1 MYTCLI
7 MAHHV
12 MQWNLFQPDFFPLVP
27 CKCFITIIFFIVD
40 YCKLIVYMNIFF
52 FFTFKKVCFEKLL
65 SVYIHIQSM
74 HFEMMIFIASRFQN
88 AVRCTHN
95 IFWQTKLCKLHLI
108 FNFALLQLMHY
119 YNLFIHVKL
128 LFDLPSLKSL
138 WHGNHFFGNQGR
150 GVI

>member
-27 CKCFITIIFFIVD
+27 CKCLTIIFLIVD

-52 FFTFKKVCFEKLL
+52 FLPLNKSL
-65 SVYIHIQSM
+65 SVYIESM

-108 FNFALLQLMHY
+108 FNFALLQSIHY

-138 WHGNHFFGNQGR
+138 WPGKHFFGNQGR